1 MSNQVNPGF
10 REIFQAYGADYDATM
25 ERFMGNEALY
35 LRLLGMLFQDD
46 NLHKLGVALEA
57 GDLTAAFEAAHTLK
71 GVAGN
76 MGLSPLY
83 EAVCAMVEPLRAR
96 QPRSDYATLYQAV
109 LTEFREVET
118 LHRRL
123 KGGD

>member
-1 MSNQVNPGF
+1 MSNRGDSGF

-46 NLHKLGVALEA
+46 NLNKLGAALEA
-57 GDLTAAFEAAHTLK
+57 GDLTGAFEAAHTLK

-83 EAVCAMVEPLRAR
+83 EAVCAIVEPLRAG
-96 QPRSDYATLYQAV
+96 QPRSDYTALYQV
-109 LTEFREVET
+109 IQTEFRRVET
-118 LHRRL
+118 LNMRL